1 VGSRR
6 PMGDDQAAA
15 LGDGPQLVGEAAPTS
30 EVVIETRGLERVYAT
45 GRTEVRALDG
55 VDVSIHDGEFVAI
68 MGASGSGKST
78 FMNILGCLDRPTG
91 GSYTLSGTQVELLNK
106 NELADIRNARIGFVF
121 QSFNLLSRTA
131 ALDNVELPLLY
142 DRSGRKL
149 DSRKAAAEAL
159 QRVGLG
165 DRLDH
170 EPSELSGG
178 EQQRVAI
185 ARALVG
191 QPSMILADEPTG
203 NLDSRT
209 SVDVMTLFQELNDAG
224 ITILIVTHEADIARY
239 CKRIIR
245 MRDGKVIAD
254 EPVRDRRIASEDL
267 ETLADLD
274 EQDVVE
280 VTL

>member
-1 VGSRR
+1 MGSRR